1 MRDRLGSTEWTVT
14 EARGVI
20 AQLRHVATE
29 GPEYDGVELFL
40 ALCEYLDQ
48 LYGGHGFDVLLVDQD
63 LAGAVRE
70 QSSRRAGAGERL
82 EQPVNSAVTLLEG
95 RALAAALESAG
106 GWQHQLGLA
115 LQALYTYLDQLYGG
129 PGAFTE
135 LLTSEERNRVA
146 SR

>member
-1 MRDRLGSTEWTVT
+1 MTGQLGSSGWTVA

-48 LYGGHGFDVLLVDQD
+48 LYGGHGFDVLLVDQG
-63 LAGAVRE
+63 LAGAIRE
-70 QSSRRAGAGERL
+70 QRSRRAGAGERL
-82 EQPVNSAVTLLEG
+82 EQPVNSAVTLVEG
-95 RALAAALESAG
+95 RALAGALESAA

>member
-1 MRDRLGSTEWTVT
+1 MTGRLGSSQWTVA

-48 LYGGHGFDVLLVDQD
+48 LHGGHGFDSLQPDPA
-63 LAGAVRE
+63 LAQAVRE
-70 QSSRRAGAGERL
+70 QRKRRAGAGERL
-82 EQPVNSAVTLLEG
+82 EQPVNSAVTLEEG
-95 RALAAALESAG
+95 RALAAALVSVED
-106 GWQHQLGLA
+106 WQHELGLA
-115 LQALYTYLDQLYGG
+115 LQGLYTYLDQLYGA

-135 LLTSEERNRVA
+135 LLSSDERLRVA